1 MPIKATLIAAAAA
14 LALSTGAAMAAGAI
28 ADSTTTSM
36 GAPKGSPGYAA
47 PRSSVVPG
55 LPPQTREAQADNA
68 AGGRHVDQGVTAPIQ
83 GPTGLNGKT
92 QTGAQ

>member
-1 MPIKATLIAAAAA
+1 MNMKTTLMAAAAA
-14 LALSTGAAMAAGAI
+14 LALSAGAAMAAGAI

-36 GAPKGSPGYAA
+36 SAPKGSPGDAA
-47 PRSSVVPG
+47 ARSSVIPG
-55 LPPQTREAQADNA
+55 LPAQTREAQAENA
-68 AGGRHVDQGVTAPIQ
+68 AGGRQVDNGITAPVQ